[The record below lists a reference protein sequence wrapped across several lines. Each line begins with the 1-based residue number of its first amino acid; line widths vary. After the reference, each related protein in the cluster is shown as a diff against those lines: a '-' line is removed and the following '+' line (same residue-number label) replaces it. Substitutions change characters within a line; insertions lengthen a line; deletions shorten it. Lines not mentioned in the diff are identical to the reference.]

1 MITIETIREN
11 KNNMGNDTKDEIMNV
26 ISSELIQVKSEE
38 KMKLK
43 SISTRINRSVPETRR
58 VLQENKQIKEKKSNP
73 YIDLPVPESCT
84 TVHDAQQY
92 NTPTDTIKNLKEQT
106 QIFKDKTGK
115 KTEAHVHKVTES
127 TVLGQEIRDTIDPP
141 ILRNNETNLDQIIDT
156 RLLLNNKN
164 STLAE
169 EFTDMIREYNTYG
182 NSSINEVG
190 ARSEWKHLRMSKYIT
205 GTDRPYCSRKDCFK
219 LDTAL

>member
-1 MITIETIREN
+1 MTTIETVRED
-11 KNNMGNDTKDEIMNV
+11 KNNMEIDTEDEIMNV
-26 ISSELIQVKSEE
+26 ISSELIQVKSEK
-38 KMKLK
+38 KMKLRL
-43 SISTRINRSVPETRR
+43 ISTKINQSVPETRR
-58 VLQENKQIKEKKSNP
+58 ILQKKKQIKEKKSNP
-73 YIDLPVPESCT
+73 YIDLAVPESRT

-92 NTPTDTIKNLKEQT
+92 NTSTDTIKSIKEQT

-127 TVLGQEIRDTIDPP
+127 TVIGQEIRNTIDPP

-164 STLAE
+164 STMAE

-182 NSSINEVG
+182 NLSINEVG
-190 ARSEWKHLRMSKYIT
+190 AYIIN
-205 GTDRPYCSRKDCFK
+205 RAEC
-219 LDTAL
+219 